1 MSIAATL
8 GIKITSSKFSYFATQ
23 SPDQAKYLR
32 PNNVLCIVFSFFS
45 FSLSLSFITRFIIL
59 LRSSRCCVL
68 SAPIATNAE
77 KKLFANRLKQKKD
90 RTVVRKTN
98 LHLLCRYVVCVRC
111 VWLKSSAFPLI
122 SWTSCASM
130 YVRHVQ
136 PTPHGVSECL
146 ETLKKESV
154 VAPALCLFHGI
165 SQSEFHCV
173 HGKLHRINFS
183 SRRLVFSKFIFHLC
197 VALPVEVE
205 LFFRRFPFLRVFHS
219 SYFVVS
225 LFSLFIFIFFS
236 ENL

>member
-98 LHLLCRYVVCVRC
+98 LHLLCRYVVCVCVVCGLSQVHFHLFPELVAHRC
-111 VWLKSSAFPLI
+111 TFVMCNRLHTEW
-122 SWTSCASM
+122 
-130 YVRHVQ
+130 
-136 PTPHGVSECL
+136 VS
-146 ETLKKESV
+146 V
-154 VAPALCLFHGI
+154 
-165 SQSEFHCV
+165 
-173 HGKLHRINFS
+173 
-183 SRRLVFSKFIFHLC
+183 SRRWK
-197 VALPVEVE
+197 
-205 LFFRRFPFLRVFHS
+205 RRV
-219 SYFVVS
+219 
-225 LFSLFIFIFFS
+225 
-236 ENL
+236 